1 MLDWIKIANKNYPDF
16 WKVYLSRIEQKP
28 ERAVALRLQ
37 TTGNDPHKDVILAIS
52 AVGMQQNHINAGD
65 VFEVVLLQYV
75 FNHDNG
81 LSNEFIIESK
91 VEKMLEPQA
100 IEQFINYLGNAVI
113 VGHQV
118 NFDIEII
125 NTVLE
130 KLNCGRLR
138 NEALDVDIMYK
149 KYKDISSDKTFAIE
163 EIEKQLK
170 LPDSDKESTTDKAF
184 ALALIYQKLKHKL
197 KL

>member
-37 TTGNDPHKDVILAIS
+37 TTGTDPHKDVILAIS

-91 VEKMLEPQA
+91 VEKMLEPQG
-100 IEQFINYLGNAVI
+100 IEQFINYLGNSVI

-138 NEALDVDIMYK
+138 NEAIDVDIMYK
-149 KYKDISSDKTFAIE
+149 KFKDISSDKTFAIE

-170 LPDSDKESTTDKAF
+170 LPESDKESNTDKAF
-184 ALALIYQKLKHKL
+184 ALALIFQKLKHKL

>member
-1 MLDWIKIANKNYPDF
+1 
-16 WKVYLSRIEQKP
+16 
-28 ERAVALRLQ
+28 
-37 TTGNDPHKDVILAIS
+37 
-52 AVGMQQNHINAGD
+52 
-65 VFEVVLLQYV
+65 
-75 FNHDNG
+75 
-81 LSNEFIIESK
+81 
-91 VEKMLEPQA
+91 MLEPQA

-149 KYKDISSDKTFAIE
+149 KFKDISSDKTFAIE

-170 LPDSDKESTTDKAF
+170 LPESDKESTTDKAF
-184 ALALIYQKLKHKL
+184 ALALIFQKLKHKL

>member
-28 ERAVALRLQ
+28 ERTVALRLQ
-37 TTGNDPHKDVILAIS
+37 TTGTDPHKDVILAIS

-149 KYKDISSDKTFAIE
+149 KFKDISSDKTFAIE

-170 LPDSDKESTTDKAF
+170 LPESDKESTTDKAF
-184 ALALIYQKLKHKL
+184 ALALIFQKLKHKL